1 MSQDLV
7 MENKLIEKANWFAN
21 RRLGSTSTEI
31 AQEIAQEIA
40 VPDSLKEAYFVQQRV
55 LGQLGWHVGGWKL
68 GGTNEGTRNKFDC
81 KRAYYGPI
89 EERKIIFSETEN
101 SFDWDL
107 PGSLRGEAE
116 ISVRLTSKVNML
128 SELSSLEDVFAYVD
142 LLAPSLECP
151 YCTIADIESAGLGA
165 LISDLC
171 GSGYLILGKI
181 VPINPM
187 MLKRNQIIEI
197 SQLGNNAEIG
207 NTGNII
213 GSPVQALFEF
223 LNLAFEHKLD
233 LRAGQW
239 IATGGCTSCV
249 ELLSN
254 SPITLKFQNI
264 ESFQIVANCS
274 NGN

>member
-1 MSQDLV
+1 
-7 MENKLIEKANWFAN
+7 MEKTLFEKTNWFVQ
-21 RRLGSTSTEI
+21 RRLGINHVE
-31 AQEIAQEIA
+31 AGQKDFMP
-40 VPDSLKEAYFVQQRV
+40 VDLDEAYRVQHEV
-55 LGQLGWHVGGWKL
+55 LTQLGWCVGGWKL
-68 GGTNEGTRNKFDC
+68 GGTNTGTRSKFSC
-81 KRAYYGPI
+81 TNAYYGPI
-89 EERKIIFSETEN
+89 EQRKIIFSEIEN

-151 YCTIADIESAGLGA
+151 YCTIADIQSAGLGA

-181 VPINPM
+181 VPVNPM

-197 SQLGNNAEIG
+197 SQLGNDAEVG

-254 SPITLKFQNI
+254 TPIALKFQNI